1 MKQSI
6 RPIYAFAEFPY
17 LGADKAVGRSCS
29 VRSVE
34 ADHFAVLNGDGE
46 AARIGTVERTGR
58 VDN

>member
-6 RPIYAFAEFPY
+6 RTMHTFAKFPY
-17 LGADKAVGRSCS
+17 LGADESVGGGCS

-34 ADHFAVLNGDGE
+34 ADYFPMLNGDGE
-46 AARIGTVERTGR
+46 AARIGTIERTGR